1 MRLSYACSLTNIE
14 PAPET
19 PLNAAMKS
27 FLLVSAAYLLGD
39 SAAVADRDGQ
49 FLSKR
54 TSSGQSPWPDAS
66 EDWMVESLRAPSLTK
81 ALHRDNE
88 FSSGPMN

>member
-1 MRLSYACSLTNIE
+1 VSSLTSIE
-14 PAPET
+14 PASET
-19 PLNAAMKS
+19 PMNVAMKS

-54 TSSGQSPWPDAS
+54 TLPGQSPWPDAS
-66 EDWMVESLRAPSLTK
+66 EDWMVESLRANPARTVAYQGSPP
-81 ALHRDNE
+81 RQ
-88 FSSGPMN
+88 

>member
-1 MRLSYACSLTNIE
+1 MRLSYACSLANIE

-66 EDWMVESLRAPSLTK
+66 EDWMVESLRASLARTV
-81 ALHRDNE
+81 AHQ
-88 FSSGPMN
+88 GPPPRQ